1 MQNKKWLRKMRMFL
15 MIMGAILLVM
25 IGFVSLYWKAGERTN
40 LQKGT
45 KNKRTTISNDTPILI
60 KSLQNASTHPLW
72 LPLSPLSDASS
83 ALLAILSSGT
93 FPSPSPNSTFTLIC
107 PSGFLW
113 ESSTTVSTW
122 DEETVLMS
130 DCPC

>member
-45 KNKRTTISNDTPILI
+45 KKGPSISNPETP
-60 KSLQNASTHPLW
+60 A
-72 LPLSPLSDASS
+72 
-83 ALLAILSSGT
+83 
-93 FPSPSPNSTFTLIC
+93 
-107 PSGFLW
+107 
-113 ESSTTVSTW
+113 
-122 DEETVLMS
+122 
-130 DCPC
+130 